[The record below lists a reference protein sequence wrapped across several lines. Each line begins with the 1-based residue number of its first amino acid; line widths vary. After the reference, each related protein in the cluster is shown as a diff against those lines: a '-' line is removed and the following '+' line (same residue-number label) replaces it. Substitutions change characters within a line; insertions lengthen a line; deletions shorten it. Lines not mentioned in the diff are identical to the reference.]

1 MREPSEKTRAG
12 FPQAGNGEQKAIIV
26 KSSCMDRQPDN
37 SDRDALTESQLDEL
51 RRNLSRLS
59 TDSVERFYREAH
71 ANCAVERKPSAK
83 VIQQLVTAW
92 KTLRR
97 WNWR

>member
-1 MREPSEKTRAG
+1 
-12 FPQAGNGEQKAIIV
+12 
-26 KSSCMDRQPDN
+26 MDHRPHDPD
-37 SDRDALTESQLDEL
+37 SDRLSETELDEL

-59 TDSVERFYREAH
+59 SDGVERFYREAH
-71 ANCAVERKPSAK
+71 ANCVVERRPSPK

-92 KTLRR
+92 RVLRG